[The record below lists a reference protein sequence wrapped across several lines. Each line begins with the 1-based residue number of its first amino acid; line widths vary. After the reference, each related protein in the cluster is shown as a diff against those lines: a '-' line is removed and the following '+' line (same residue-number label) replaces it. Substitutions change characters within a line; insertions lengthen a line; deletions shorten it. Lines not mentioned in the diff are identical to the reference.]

1 MENSG
6 LLIVIS
12 GPSGAGK
19 GTICKALLKKNPEIH
34 VSVSATT
41 RSPRAGEVHGENY
54 YFLTMEEFKER
65 LERDQF
71 LEYAK
76 VYDNYYGTPKENV
89 MEQLQKGKDVLLE
102 IDTEGA
108 LKVKEKFPE
117 GVFIFILP
125 PKIEDLKSRIVGRG
139 TESDEDIKKRLEA
152 AKEEIQKIHEYN
164 YGVINDDVDRATEDV
179 QSILLAEKLRTDRN
193 HQDLI
198 EKYI

>member
-1 MENSG
+1 MGNSG

-19 GTICKALLKKNPEIH
+19 GTICKALLEKDPSIH

-41 RSPRAGEVHGENY
+41 RAPRMGEVHGENY

-65 LERDQF
+65 LEQDQF

-89 MEQLQKGKDVLLE
+89 MEQLQRGKDVLLE

-125 PKIEDLKSRIVGRG
+125 PRIEDLKRRIMNRG
-139 TESDEDIKKRLEA
+139 TESEEDIKKRLEA

-164 YGVINDDVDRATEDV
+164 YGVINDDVERATLDV
-179 QSILLAEKLRTDRN
+179 QSILSAEKLKTERN
-193 HQDLI
+193 YQDLI

>member
-19 GTICKALLKKNPEIH
+19 GTICKALLKKNPKIH

-41 RSPRAGEVHGENY
+41 RAPRVGEIDGENY
-54 YFLTMEEFKER
+54 YFLSMEEFKER
-65 LERDQF
+65 LEKDQF

-76 VYDNYYGTPKENV
+76 VYDNFYGTPKENV
-89 MEQLQKGKDVLLE
+89 MQQLQQGKDVLLE

-108 LKVKEKFPE
+108 LKVKEKFPQ

-139 TESDEDIKKRLEA
+139 TETEVDMEKRLNS

-164 YGVINDDVDRATEDV
+164 YGVINDDVDRATGDI
-179 QSILLAEKLRTDRN
+179 QSILTAEKLKTERN
-193 HQDLI
+193 YQELL

>member
-19 GTICKALLKKNPEIH
+19 GTICKALLEKDPGIH

-41 RSPRAGEVHGENY
+41 RAPRTGEVDGKNY
-54 YFLTMEEFKER
+54 YFLTLEEFKER
-65 LERDQF
+65 LENDQF

-89 MEQLQKGKDVLLE
+89 MEKLQQGKDVLLE

-117 GVFIFILP
+117 GIFIFILP
-125 PKIEDLKSRIVGRG
+125 PKLEDLKSRIVGRG
-139 TESDEDIKKRLEA
+139 TETEEDMAKRLDS
-152 AKEEIQKIHEYN
+152 AKEEIQKLHEYN
-164 YGVINDDVDRATEDV
+164 YGVINDDVARATKDV
-179 QSILLAEKLRTDRN
+179 QSILAAEKLKTERN
-193 HQDLI
+193 YQDLI

>member
-1 MENSG
+1 MKNSG

-19 GTICKALLKKNPEIH
+19 GTICKALLKKDPSIH

-41 RSPRAGEVHGENY
+41 RAPRAGEVEGENY
-54 YFLTMEEFKER
+54 YFLTMEAFKER
-65 LERDQF
+65 LEKDQF

-76 VYDNYYGTPKENV
+76 VYDNFYGTPKENV
-89 MEQLQKGKDVLLE
+89 MQQLEEGNDVLLE

-139 TESDEDIKKRLEA
+139 TETEEDMEKRLDA

-164 YGVINDDVDRATEDV
+164 YGVINDDVDRATSDV
-179 QSILLAEKLRTDRN
+179 QSILLAEKLKTERN
-193 HQDLI
+193 YQELI

>member
-1 MENSG
+1 MKNSG

-19 GTICKALLKKNPEIH
+19 GTICKALLKKDPSIH

-41 RSPRAGEVHGENY
+41 RAPRAGEVEGENY
-54 YFLTMEEFKER
+54 YFLTMEAFKER
-65 LERDQF
+65 LEKDQF

-76 VYDNYYGTPKENV
+76 VYDNFYGTPKENV
-89 MEQLQKGKDVLLE
+89 MQQLEEGNDVLLE

-139 TESDEDIKKRLEA
+139 TETEEDMEKRLDA

-164 YGVINDDVDRATEDV
+164 YGVINDDVDRATFDV
-179 QSILLAEKLRTDRN
+179 QSILRAEKLKTERN
-193 HQDLI
+193 YQELI

>member
-19 GTICKALLKKNPEIH
+19 GTICKALLKKNPKIH

-41 RSPRAGEVHGENY
+41 RAPRVGEIDGENY
-54 YFLTMEEFKER
+54 YFLSMEEFKER
-65 LERDQF
+65 LEKDQF

-76 VYDNYYGTPKENV
+76 VYDNFYGTPKENV
-89 MEQLQKGKDVLLE
+89 MQQLQQGKDVLLE

-108 LKVKEKFPE
+108 LKVKEKFPQ

-139 TESDEDIKKRLEA
+139 TETEVDMEKRLNS

-164 YGVINDDVDRATEDV
+164 YGVINDDVDRATGDI
-179 QSILLAEKLRTDRN
+179 QSILTAEKLKTERN
-193 HQDLI
+193 YQELI

>member
-19 GTICKALLKKNPEIH
+19 GTICKALLKKDPSIH

-41 RSPRAGEVHGENY
+41 RPPRVGEVDGENY

-65 LERDQF
+65 LEKDQF

-76 VYDNYYGTPKENV
+76 VYDNFYGTPKENV
-89 MEQLQKGKDVLLE
+89 MEQLRQGKDVLLE

-108 LKVKEKFPE
+108 LKVKEKFPQ

-125 PKIEDLKSRIVGRG
+125 PEIEDLKSRIIGRG
-139 TESDEDIKKRLEA
+139 TETEQNMEKRLNS
-152 AKEEIQKIHEYN
+152 AKEEIQRIHEYN
-164 YGVINDDVDRATEDV
+164 YGVINDDVDRATDDV
-179 QSILLAEKLRTDRN
+179 QSILSAEKLKTERN
-193 HQDLI
+193 YQ
-198 EKYI
+198 EWTKKYI

>member
-1 MENSG
+1 MKNSG

-19 GTICKALLKKNPEIH
+19 GTICKALLKKDPSIH

-41 RSPRAGEVHGENY
+41 REPRLGEIDGENY
-54 YFLTMEEFKER
+54 YFLSLEGFKER
-65 LERDQF
+65 LEADQF

-89 MEQLQKGKDVLLE
+89 MKQLQEGKDVLLE

-139 TESDEDIKKRLEA
+139 TESEMDMEKRLNS

-164 YGVINDDVDRATEDV
+164 YGVINDDVDRATGDI
-179 QSILLAEKLRTDRN
+179 QSILLAEKLKTERN
-193 HQDLI
+193 YQELLK
-198 EKYI
+198 KYI

>member
-19 GTICKALLKKNPEIH
+19 GTICKALLKKDPSIH

-41 RSPRAGEVHGENY
+41 RSPRTGEVHGENY
-54 YFLTMEEFKER
+54 YFLTMEEFKKR
-65 LERDQF
+65 LEEDQF

-89 MEQLQKGKDVLLE
+89 MEQLRKGRDVLLE

-125 PKIEDLKSRIVGRG
+125 PKIEDLKSRIIGRG
-139 TESDEDIKKRLEA
+139 TESEGDIKKRLEA

-179 QSILLAEKLRTDRN
+179 KSILLAEKLRTDRN
-193 HQDLI
+193 YQDLI

>member
-19 GTICKALLKKNPEIH
+19 GTICKALLEKDPSIH

-41 RSPRAGEVHGENY
+41 RSPRPGEVDGENY
-54 YFLTMEEFKER
+54 YFLSMEEFKKR
-65 LERDQF
+65 LEEDLF

-76 VYDNYYGTPKENV
+76 VYDNFYGTPKENV
-89 MEQLQKGKDVLLE
+89 MEQLKQGKDVLLE

-139 TESDEDIKKRLEA
+139 TETEEDMEKRLNS
-152 AKEEIQKIHEYN
+152 AKEEIEKVHEYN
-164 YGVINDDVDRATEDV
+164 YGVINDSVDRATSDV
-179 QSILLAEKLRTDRN
+179 QSILLAEKLKTERN
-193 HQDLI
+193 YQELLK
-198 EKYI
+198 KYI

>member
-1 MENSG
+1 MKKSG

-19 GTICKALLKKNPEIH
+19 GTICKALLKKDPSIH

-41 RSPRAGEVHGENY
+41 RAPRAGEVEGENY
-54 YFLTMEEFKER
+54 YFLTMEAFKER
-65 LERDQF
+65 LEKDQF

-76 VYDNYYGTPKENV
+76 VYDNFYGTPKENV
-89 MEQLQKGKDVLLE
+89 MQQLEEGNDVLLE

-139 TESDEDIKKRLEA
+139 TETEEDMEKRLDA

-164 YGVINDDVDRATEDV
+164 YGVINDDVDRATFDV
-179 QSILLAEKLRTDRN
+179 QSILLAEKLKTERN
-193 HQDLI
+193 YQELI

>member
-19 GTICKALLKKNPEIH
+19 GTICKALLEKDPSIH

-41 RSPRAGEVHGENY
+41 RAPRMGEVHGENY

-65 LERDQF
+65 LEQDQF

-89 MEQLQKGKDVLLE
+89 MEQLQRGKDVLLE

-125 PKIEDLKSRIVGRG
+125 PRIEDLKRRIMNRG
-139 TESDEDIKKRLEA
+139 TESEEDIKKRLEA

-164 YGVINDDVDRATEDV
+164 YGVINDDVERATLDV
-179 QSILLAEKLRTDRN
+179 QSILSAEKLKTERN
-193 HQDLI
+193 YQDLI

>member
-1 MENSG
+1 MENRG

-19 GTICKALLKKNPEIH
+19 GTICKALLEKDPMIH

-41 RSPRAGEVHGENY
+41 RAPRRGEVDGENY
-54 YFLTMEEFKER
+54 YFLSLEEFKER
-65 LERDQF
+65 LENDQF

-89 MEQLQKGKDVLLE
+89 MNQLQQGKDVLLE

-139 TESDEDIKKRLEA
+139 TETEEDMEKRLNS

-164 YGVINDDVDRATEDV
+164 YGVINDDVDRATRDV
-179 QSILLAEKLRTDRN
+179 QSILMAEKLKTERN
-193 HQDLI
+193 YQDLI